1 MGRLM
6 IEVRSNFILPVSC
19 RQQIFSFLVSLL
31 FCLISFSPLQVRADE
46 SVVVPLSPFVAHIP
60 LEMMI
65 LPGTAHFLEEA
76 ITDAKQQ
83 GAQIAI
89 VTIDTPGGMLQSSQ
103 EMIQTIFR
111 SPIPVVIYVS
121 PTGATATSAGVFIT
135 LAGHIAAMAP
145 GTTIGA
151 AHPVSGEGKDIEG
164 DMRAKVENMTTAMVR
179 SIAEERGRSIE
190 WAEKAVRE
198 SISVTDREALKEKV
212 IDIVATDF
220 KTLLT
225 QIKGKK
231 VKVAGQLIDLADFS
245 ELPVRRFEISRRDS
259 VLNVLANPS
268 VLALLWLGAT
278 TGISIELYNPGAILP
293 GVIGAICL
301 VLALAVS
308 QIIPVSQG
316 ALLLL
321 VLGAAMIALE
331 LFVTSGILGIGGV
344 VSLIIGAL
352 YLVDPL
358 AAPGLEIDRTLIFCV
373 AATIGIGLL
382 ALVRLLIRTQGA
394 KLKTGSDGLIG
405 LVGEALQNIVEH
417 GKVRVNGEI
426 WNATVVSGV
435 IEKGAQVEVVA
446 VKDGMILEVKS
457 L

>member
-1 MGRLM
+1 MT
-6 IEVRSNFILPVSC
+6 EVRSNFDFKSYFYSTRSC
-19 RQQIFSFLVSLL
+19 IISLL
-31 FCLISFSPLQVRADE
+31 LHLIFFIPFQVFADDSVASPQ
-46 SVVVPLSPFVAHIP
+46 PFVAHIP
-60 LEMMI
+60 LEMTI

-76 ITDAKQQ
+76 LADAQQQ
-83 GAQIAI
+83 GAKVAI
-89 VTIDTPGGMLQSSQ
+89 VTINTPGGMLQSSQ
-103 EMIQTIFR
+103 EMIQTIFK
-111 SPIPVVIYVS
+111 STIPVVLYVS
-121 PTGATATSAGVFIT
+121 PSGATATSAGVFIT
-135 LAGHIAAMAP
+135 LAGHVAAMAP

-179 SIAEERGRSIE
+179 SIAEERGRNVE

-212 IDIVATDF
+212 IDLVAADF
-220 KTLLT
+220 KTLLA

-231 VKVAGQLIDLADFS
+231 IKVAGQLVDLADFS
-245 ELPVRRFEISRRDS
+245 ELPIRKFEISKRDS

-278 TGISIELYNPGAILP
+278 TGISIELYNPGVILP

-321 VLGAAMIALE
+321 VLGALMIALE
-331 LFVTSGILGIGGV
+331 LFVTSGVLGIGGV
-344 VSLIIGAL
+344 VSLVIGAL

-358 AAPGLEIDRTLIFCV
+358 AAPGLEIDRTLIFCF
-373 AATIGIGLL
+373 AATVGIALL
-382 ALVRLLIRTQGA
+382 ALVRLLIKTQGA
-394 KLKTGSDGLIG
+394 KLKTGADGLIG
-405 LVGEALQNIVEH
+405 LQGEALQNIVEH

-426 WNATVVSGV
+426 WNAMVVTGM
-435 IEKGAQVEVVA
+435 IEKGVLIEVVA
-446 VKDGMILEVKS
+446 VRDGMILEVKGLKDS
-457 L
+457 V

>member
-1 MGRLM
+1 MT
-6 IEVRSNFILPVSC
+6 
-19 RQQIFSFLVSLL
+19 
-31 FCLISFSPLQVRADE
+31 A
-46 SVVVPLSPFVAHIP
+46 PLSPFVAHIP

-76 ITDAKQQ
+76 ITDAQLQ
-83 GAQIAI
+83 GAKIAI

-103 EMIQTIFR
+103 EMIQSIFR
-111 SPIPVVIYVS
+111 ATIPVVVYVS
-121 PTGATATSAGVFIT
+121 PSGATATSAGVFIT

-179 SIAEERGRSIE
+179 SIAEERGRNIE
-190 WAEKAVRE
+190 WAEKSVRE
-198 SISVTDREALKEKV
+198 SISVTDREALKEKA
-212 IDIVATDF
+212 IDLIAADF

-225 QIKGKK
+225 QIKGRK
-231 VKVAGQLIDLADFS
+231 VKVAGQLVELADFS
-245 ELPVRRFEISRRDS
+245 ELPIRRFEISKRDS

-278 TGISIELYNPGAILP
+278 TGISIELYNPGLILP
-293 GVIGAICL
+293 GVIGAICF

-321 VLGAAMIALE
+321 VLGALMIALE
-331 LFVTSGILGIGGV
+331 LFVTSGVLGIGGV

-358 AAPGLEIDRTLIFCV
+358 AAPGLEINRTLIFGV
-373 AATIGIGLL
+373 AATIGLVLL
-382 ALVRLLIRTQGA
+382 AIVRLLVRTQGA

-405 LVGEALQNIVEH
+405 LHGEALQNIVEH

-426 WNATVVSGV
+426 WNATVVAGV
-435 IEKGAQVEVVA
+435 IEKGAQVQVMA
-446 VKDGMILEVKS
+446 VREGLVLEVKA

>member
-1 MGRLM
+1 MKAREANYPGFFATGTEKFLGYVV
-6 IEVRSNFILPVSC
+6 ISLFIIILSLPG
-19 RQQIFSFLVSLL
+19 IGG
-31 FCLISFSPLQVRADE
+31 ADE
-46 SVVVPLSPFVAHIP
+46 HKVTREPFVAHIP
-60 LEMMI
+60 IEMMI
-65 LPGTAHFLEEA
+65 LPGTAHFLDEA
-76 ITDAKQQ
+76 LENAHSQ
-83 GAQIAI
+83 GALVAV
-89 VTIDTPGGMLQSSQ
+89 VTINTPGGMLQSSQ

-111 SPIPVVIYVS
+111 ASLPVILYVS
-121 PTGATATSAGVFIT
+121 PSGATATSAGVFIT
-135 LAGHIAAMAP
+135 LAGHVAAMAP

-179 SIAEERGRSIE
+179 SIAEVRGRNIA

-212 IDIVATDF
+212 IDLVAVDIP
-220 KTLLT
+220 TLLN
-225 QIKGKK
+225 QVQGLN
-231 VKVAGQLIDLADFS
+231 VKVNGEVV
-245 ELPVRRFEISRRDS
+245 ELRDYSKFPIKRFEISARDT
-259 VLNVLANPS
+259 VINVLANPS

-308 QIIPVSQG
+308 QVIPVSQG

-321 VLGAAMIALE
+321 ILGALMIALE

-344 VSLIIGAL
+344 VSLVIGTL
-352 YLVDPL
+352 YLVDPV
-358 AAPGLEIDRTLIFCV
+358 AAPGLAVDSKLLLGV
-373 AATIGIGLL
+373 ASIVGLL
-382 ALVRLLIRTQGA
+382 LLTLVRLVVSSQRA
-394 KLKTGSDGLIG
+394 RAKTGSEGLIG
-405 LVGEALQNIVEH
+405 ARGEALGNISNS

-426 WNATVVSGV
+426 WSASCQTGI
-435 IEKGAQVEVVA
+435 IEKGSLVEVVA
-446 VKDGMILEVKS
+446 VRAGLHLEVKAAS